1 MPVVWNLKAKKKGK
15 DEKHTHTHT
24 PFFGAPVDKSLFE
37 SSFGCFI
44 DPASDHEEKKM
55 MKIRFMTKQN
65 QQLNPKLT
73 IHGLVLCSWEERTI
87 IEWIPKNERT
97 NIWHF
102 LFFQKRKKRNQE
114 REKKKHKTLLELDWS
129 FWPYEP
135 INKTNKQ
142 MSVYLFVRLFGER
155 LITQHLFVW
164 FLLQWLFLLKKP
176 QKKENKQRI
185 VWPSGK
191 FLAVIDGLLW
201 VCLVVTGD
209 EKRTEKKGTKQ
220 SRKTNRL
227 FGEER
232 EYSLVALETGRSW
245 EGVIL
250 LWCGVMAGGLKD
262 VEGWEF

>member
-1 MPVVWNLKAKKKGK
+1 MKFESKKKKGK

-114 REKKKHKTLLELDWS
+114 REKKNHKTLLELDWS

-176 QKKENKQRI
+176 QKKENKQRV